1 MLILGADTDDL
12 TSINSLWHS
21 IEESRDEEQGQGSV
35 SG

>member
-12 TSINSLWHS
+12 TSINSLWLS
-21 IEESRDEEQGQGSV
+21 IEESPDEEQGKGSV